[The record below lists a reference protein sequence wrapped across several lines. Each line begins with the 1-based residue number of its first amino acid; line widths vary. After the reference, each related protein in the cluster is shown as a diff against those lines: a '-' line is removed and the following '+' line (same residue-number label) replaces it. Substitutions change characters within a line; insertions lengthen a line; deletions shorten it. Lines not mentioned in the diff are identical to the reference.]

1 MHHGAAHAAT
11 ISAEVYA
18 GGRYKRIWVQVGMF
32 FAVAQEFG
40 EKCRCSGEE
49 DRGTGYDAVGR
60 RNFGGHGGALPSS
73 GFGMGLLD
81 EGCA

>member
-1 MHHGAAHAAT
+1 
-11 ISAEVYA
+11 
-18 GGRYKRIWVQVGMF
+18 MF